1 MAIHVRL
8 SPILT
13 FLLIGLAAFLI
24 GGIAWQWI
32 QPPPMTGDWQSQL
45 AVLSTAEFDG
55 NLVTVKNIRN
65 FRYEGSE
72 SEQDMRP
79 SYYNRTYDMNKLV
92 RVWYITEPFKELSA
106 AAHTFLSFEFSD
118 GNYLSITIEARK
130 LKGQDYV
137 LQKGL
142 LHTYPLM
149 YIAADERDA
158 IYVRANI
165 RKSDLYLYPV
175 RATPE
180 KARQLLTDMLEEM
193 NQLAIEPE
201 WYNTML
207 DNCTSRIAYHVNR
220 ITPGRL
226 PGLPWESYVTGF
238 ADKFALK
245 HKLLDTDLP
254 LEEARLKYHITPISQ
269 EIGYA
274 EDYSKKIRA
283 GFSD

>member
-1 MAIHVRL
+1 
-8 SPILT
+8 
-13 FLLIGLAAFLI
+13 
-24 GGIAWQWI
+24 
-32 QPPPMTGDWQSQL
+32 MTGDWQSQL

-55 NLVTVKNIRN
+55 DLVTVKNVRN

-79 SYYNRTYDMNKLV
+79 AYYDRTYDMNKLV

-137 LQKGL
+137 LEKGL